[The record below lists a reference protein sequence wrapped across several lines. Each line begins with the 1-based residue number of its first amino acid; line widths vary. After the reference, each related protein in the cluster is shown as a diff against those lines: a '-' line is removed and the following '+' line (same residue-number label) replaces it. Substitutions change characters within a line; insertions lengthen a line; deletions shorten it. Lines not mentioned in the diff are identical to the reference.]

1 MFLGEFQHSLDDKGR
16 IIIPSKY
23 REEIGENK
31 LVVTQG
37 LDKNLVVYTE
47 EGFREYAQRWLELT
61 TAKADYRKWRRFV
74 ASTAE
79 TVELDKQGRILISA
93 NLRKHAGLVKDAVI
107 SGNLSNFEIWS
118 PERWEE
124 ASDFGD
130 EEDISGKIEELD
142 IRI

>member
-1 MFLGEFQHSLDDKGR
+1 MFLGEFRHSLDDQGR
-16 IIIPSKY
+16 IIIPSRY
-23 REEIGENK
+23 RDEIGESR

-47 EGFREYAQRWLELT
+47 EGVREYAERWLELT
-61 TAKADYRKWRRFV
+61 TAKADYRKWRRYV

-79 TVELDKQGRILISA
+79 TVELDKMGRILIGSG
-93 NLRKHAGLVKDAVI
+93 LRKHAGLIKDAVI
-107 SGNLSNFEIWS
+107 SGNLNNFEIWS
-118 PERWEE
+118 PERWKE

-130 EEDISGKIEELD
+130 EADISSRIEELD